1 MRNRVGL
8 LCAAAV
14 LLAASVP
21 VLAAGA
27 PESFTATAS
36 VKTGSKP
43 TTSPVK
49 ISVDRYSTEEERSN
63 VMGALRKGGTH
74 LLHEA
79 VSKLSETGSIEI
91 GDKKIPIKY
100 AYARATGSGRIVT
113 LITADPILNL
123 GSGMPEFKK
132 MAGHDVAAM
141 LLVLDEKGAGHGEF
155 APAATLKTN
164 SSGSIVV
171 EDYGKAKVW
180 LKNIAKT
187 K

>member
-1 MRNRVGL
+1 MTNRFGL

-14 LLAASVP
+14 LLAASAR

-36 VKTGSKP
+36 IKTGSKP

-49 ISVDRYSTEEERSN
+49 ISVNRYSSETERSA
-63 VMGALRKGGTH
+63 VMGAIRAGGTH
-74 LLHEA
+74 ALREA
-79 VSKLSETGSIEI
+79 VAKMDDAGSIEI
-91 GDKKIPIKY
+91 GDKKTPIKY
-100 AYARATGSGRIVT
+100 AYARSTGSGRIVT
-113 LITADPILNL
+113 LITADPILKL
-123 GSGMPEFKK
+123 GPGMPEFKQT
-132 MAGHDVAAM
+132 AGHDVAAA
-141 LLVLDEKGAGHGEF
+141 LLVLDGQGRGHGEF

-164 SSGSIVV
+164 KSGAIVV

-180 LKNIAKT
+180 LKGVAKA

>member
-1 MRNRVGL
+1 MTNRVGL

-14 LLAASVP
+14 LLAASAP

-36 VKTGSKP
+36 VKTGPKP
-43 TTSPVK
+43 TTAPVK

-63 VMGALRKGGTH
+63 AMSAIRSGGTH
-74 LLHEA
+74 ALR
-79 VSKLSETGSIEI
+79 ETVAKMSDAGSIEI
-91 GDKKIPIKY
+91 GGKKTPIKY
-100 AYARATGSGRIVT
+100 AYARSTGSGRLLT

-123 GSGMPEFKK
+123 GSGMPEFKPV
-132 MAGHDVAAM
+132 AGHDVAAA
-141 LLVLDEKGAGHGEF
+141 LLVLDEKGGGHGEF
-155 APAATLKTN
+155 APVATLKTN
-164 SSGSIVV
+164 KSGSILV

-180 LKNIAKT
+180 LKNISKT